1 MKKKINLIFFLIFRL
16 TKQGSLK
23 DKTDCSPSNGYYFLP
38 VYDKGEYLLKISP
51 PPGWSFEPE
60 QIEINFDGQTDICSQ
75 GTDVNFSFKGFG
87 ITGQISGIDGNAKD
101 VNVQLRSS
109 NDADIRETV
118 SDINGVFY
126 FTPVIPDQYTI
137 RVSHDK

>member
-1 MKKKINLIFFLIFRL
+1 MTNRL

-75 GTDVNFSFKGFG
+75 GKDVNFAFKGFG
-87 ITGQISGIDGNAKD
+87 ITGRIVGVDGHAKD
-101 VNVQLRSS
+101 INVELQSING
-109 NDADIRETV
+109 NDVRKTI
-118 SDINGVFY
+118 SDINGIFY
-126 FTPVIPDQYTI
+126 FTPIIPGQYTI
-137 RVSHDK
+137 KVQRKK